1 MCASLN
7 EDGTSG
13 VGLAFEGVF
22 QSGGRQLESMTASGG
37 GQKSVT
43 GSRKGVVC
51 REAGPRQ
58 GRQGE
63 QERGRAWQVK

>member
-1 MCASLN
+1 MGEEHQHQCHLKY
-7 EDGTSG
+7 
-13 VGLAFEGVF
+13 LQQEG
-22 QSGGRQLESMTASGG
+22 
-37 GQKSVT
+37 
-43 GSRKGVVC
+43 VC